1 MKKKLLALVSL
12 VLSLILLTGCG
23 ISFIF
28 SGDETEDEYTTTI
41 NGIPLSDYTIIYS
54 DKEPGYNARAAQ
66 YIKEQIKERT
76 SISLNVKTDSA
87 IKTWKYEIVVG
98 ETNRDIS
105 KELDPDT
112 RGLQFAI
119 TSNDKQVALE
129 GDKFVIAAAAYYFVN
144 TYITSDEF
152 NATVPNEVSI
162 CEPITEEAKNYIYLI
177 GDGMGVYQ
185 TKLFSDV
192 ELPSKNNFSDNE
204 DIFYGYML
212 PYQGFAETYS
222 LSGVTDSAAAGTAL
236 ATGYKTENGNVGM
249 YNALYDVPSL
259 TELAGSLMMSTA
271 VMSTDAQV
279 GATPAAFSAHAP
291 DRDMGD
297 TITETQN
304 ALVDAYGTIIKCG
317 YGSEYD
323 EDSVDGIEDDLLE
336 VLDALDDNENGFFMM
351 YEEAHIDKHSHGND
365 MESTFLAV
373 LRFTQI
379 IGTVMEYSFYN
390 PDTFV
395 IITADH
401 ETGDLR
407 PDDSGKLAYNS
418 GNHSGADVPV
428 FAYGE
433 GAEVFH
439 GETINNIQIP
449 KTIAAFWG
457 VENFGHPELEGA
469 LTK

>member
-1 MKKKLLALVSL
+1 MLG
-12 VLSLILLTGCG
+12 GCG
-23 ISFIF
+23 TPLFANGEKPKSAA
-28 SGDETEDEYTTTI
+28 TI
-41 NGIPLSDYTIIYS
+41 NGAPLSEYTIVYS
-54 DKEPGYNARAAQ
+54 DKSDGYTARAAE
-66 YIKEQIKERT
+66 YIREQIKERT
-76 SISLNVKTDSA
+76 ALELDIRTDSA
-87 IKTWKYEIVVG
+87 IKTWTYEIVVG

-105 KELDPDT
+105 KKLNPET
-112 RGLQFAI
+112 EGLQFAI

-152 NATVPNEVSI
+152 NVTLPNDVKI
-162 CEPITEEAKNYIYLI
+162 CEPITERADKYIFLI

-192 ELPSKNNFSDNE
+192 KMPTENNFSDNE
-204 DIFYGYML
+204 TVFYGYML
-212 PYQGFAETYS
+212 PYRGFARTYS

-249 YNALYDVPSL
+249 YNAIENVMSL

-291 DRDMGD
+291 DRDMD
-297 TITETQN
+297 
-304 ALVDAYGTIIKCG
+304 DAIAASQSELIEAYETIIKCG
-317 YGSEYD
+317 YGSKYD
-323 EDSVDGIEDDLLE
+323 EDSVDEIEDDLIE
-336 VLDALDDNENGFFMM
+336 VLSVLDDNENGFFMM

-373 LRFTQI
+373 LRFNQI
-379 IGTVMEYSFYN
+379 IGIVMEYAFYN
-390 PDTFV
+390 PDTLV

-407 PDDSGKLAYNS
+407 PVDLGRLAYNS
-418 GNHSGADVPV
+418 GDHSGADVPV

-433 GAEVFH
+433 GADVFH
-439 GETINNIQIP
+439 GQTVNNIQIP

-457 VENFGHPELEGA
+457 VADFGAPELEGA
-469 LTK
+469 LVK